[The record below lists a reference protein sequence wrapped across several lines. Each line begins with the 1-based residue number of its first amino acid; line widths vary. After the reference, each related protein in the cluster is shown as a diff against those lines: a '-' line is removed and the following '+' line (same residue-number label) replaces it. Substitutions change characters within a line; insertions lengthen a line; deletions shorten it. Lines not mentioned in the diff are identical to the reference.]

1 MFFILT
7 ISSIPPRP
15 TKKKKKTKRK
25 RKKGRTIIKYF
36 NVNGTEDGKICSSV
50 CVCVRECVRERHKC
64 TSISKTNTS
73 NGPPPPASSNIFS
86 IDRGPKV
93 VRIMSATACQVLD
106 TDQNQM
112 IEQQNRK
119 F

>member
-15 TKKKKKTKRK
+15 TKKKKTKRK

-50 CVCVRECVRERHKC
+50 CVCVCECTGKMSRGFFETGVWNQSTSCQHSGFQGKPLAALPLSQICKNTFLRE
-64 TSISKTNTS
+64 
-73 NGPPPPASSNIFS
+73 A
-86 IDRGPKV
+86 
-93 VRIMSATACQVLD
+93 
-106 TDQNQM
+106 
-112 IEQQNRK
+112 
-119 F
+119 

>member
-1 MFFILT
+1 MVLKMAKYA
-7 ISSIPPRP
+7 PP
-15 TKKKKKTKRK
+15 
-25 RKKGRTIIKYF
+25 YVF
-36 NVNGTEDGKICSSV
+36 V
-50 CVCVRECVRERHKC
+50 CVNVWERD
-64 TSISKTNTS
+64 TNAQAFQKLTQAK
-73 NGPPPPASSNIFS
+73 NGQPPPASSNIFS